1 MTSSVLMMDEDSS
14 RRRSAAIY
22 SATILVSLAGHWLL
36 VGGLSTAAHN
46 APRKPRISEV
56 AVVRSV
62 VEVPPEPPPPTPQPI
77 QEKTKRPPPPK
88 DMTLQTPP
96 PEQTPPPNTN
106 EPPAAEP
113 AKPVFGISMSST
125 VSGNSGFS
133 MRVGNTTMKDPD
145 KERVAPEDVKPY
157 AAPKEKYVPVYSLSQ
172 PPKPTGEC
180 REPYPQA
187 ARDAKVQGRI
197 KLDVEIRTDGT
208 VGEVTPLNTLGY
220 GLEDTAV
227 RALKKCKFK
236 PGNDGTQNVATRIT
250 YFYTFSYE
258 QE

>member
-1 MTSSVLMMDEDSS
+1 M
-14 RRRSAAIY
+14 
-22 SATILVSLAGHWLL
+22 
-36 VGGLSTAAHN
+36 
-46 APRKPRISEV
+46 K
-56 AVVRSV
+56 
-62 VEVPPEPPPPTPQPI
+62 VPPQ
-77 QEKTKRPPPPK
+77 
-88 DMTLQTPP
+88 
-96 PEQTPPPNTN
+96 EQTPPPPNTS
-106 EPPAAEP
+106 ETPSAEP

-145 KERVAPEDVKPY
+145 KEKVTPGDIRPY
-157 AAPKEKYVPVYSLSQ
+157 AAPDKTFVPVYSLSQ
-172 PPKPTGEC
+172 PPKPLGEC

-197 KLDVEIRTDGT
+197 KLDVEINADGT

-220 GLEDTAV
+220 GLEETAV

-236 PGNDGTQNVATRIT
+236 PGNDGTANVATRIT

-258 QE
+258 AE